1 MSDEIIKKA
10 NWLELLFD
18 LIFVYAVSK
27 ATHTL
32 MAHGGHI
39 GIGQYATFILVMIP
53 IWWTWTGHTLFATR
67 FDTEDVTQRILTL
80 FTMLAVVF
88 WTSFINA
95 DFDQYYHGYLFFYV
109 TIRIFLVIMYWNA
122 ARGNPAAVPIAK
134 RLGSGFS
141 IGLAV
146 AMLSLLFDPPFRYV
160 VLYLGIGIEIITPLL
175 SRRALKATPVKSHH
189 LPERYGLL
197 TIILLGESVIM
208 LATNLSET
216 SWSVSTIAA
225 TVIGFIII
233 ATLWWLYFDLT
244 EKHTLGKELGT
255 GQHIIYGHLF
265 VYIGLSSIAV
275 FIGYAITLELS
286 IVDHLLLCLF
296 GLGTL
301 FTGFMLIFGWQQIA
315 NRAHLRLYFVLLTSI
330 VLSMGFARIFQMYS
344 NGVP

>member
-1 MSDEIIKKA
+1 MNDEIIKKA

-27 ATHTL
+27 ATHIL
-32 MAHGGHI
+32 AHLHEGHI
-39 GIGQYATFILVMIP
+39 GAGQYVTFVLVMIP

-80 FTMLAVVF
+80 ITMLAVVF

-95 DFDQYYHGYLFFYV
+95 DFDQYYHGYLLFYV
-109 TIRIFLVIMYWNA
+109 IIRLILVTMYWNA
-122 ARGNPAAVPIAK
+122 ARGNPAARPIAK

-146 AMLSLLFDPPFRYV
+146 ATLSLLFAPPFRYV

-175 SRRALKATPVKSHH
+175 SRRALKAMPVKSHH

-216 SWSVSTIAA
+216 PWSASTVSAA
-225 TVIGFIII
+225 AVGFILI

-244 EKHTLGKELGT
+244 ENHTLGKELGA
-255 GQHIIYGHLF
+255 GQRIIYGHLF
-265 VYIGLSSIAV
+265 VYVGLSSIAV

-286 IVDHLLLCLF
+286 IIDHLLLCLF
-296 GLGTL
+296 GLGML
-301 FTGFMLIFGWQQIA
+301 FTGFMLIFGWRRIA
-315 NRAHLRLYFVLLTSI
+315 DRVHLRLYFVLLTSI
-330 VLSMGFARIFQMYS
+330 VLSMRFARVF
-344 NGVP
+344 